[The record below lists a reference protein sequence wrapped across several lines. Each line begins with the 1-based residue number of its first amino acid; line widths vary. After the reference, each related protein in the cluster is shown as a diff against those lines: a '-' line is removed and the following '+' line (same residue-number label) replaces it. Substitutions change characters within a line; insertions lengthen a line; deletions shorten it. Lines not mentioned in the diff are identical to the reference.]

1 MGSMELRNNHMEQ
14 SSTHTMNEQIEDE
27 AMTQGEMQTILH
39 FLKEDREANLAAHKE
54 IWDVVRPLNDWHIRV
69 GVGLWVIGVVLTGTF
84 AVSLVILKAVI
95 GG

>member
-1 MGSMELRNNHMEQ
+1 MKYN
-14 SSTHTMNEQIEDE
+14 TEDE

-39 FLKEDREANLAAHKE
+39 FLKEYQEENLVAHKE
-54 IWDVVRPLNDWHIRV
+54 IWDVVRPLNDWHIAV
-69 GVGLWVIGVVLTGTF
+69 GVGLWAIGVVLTGTF